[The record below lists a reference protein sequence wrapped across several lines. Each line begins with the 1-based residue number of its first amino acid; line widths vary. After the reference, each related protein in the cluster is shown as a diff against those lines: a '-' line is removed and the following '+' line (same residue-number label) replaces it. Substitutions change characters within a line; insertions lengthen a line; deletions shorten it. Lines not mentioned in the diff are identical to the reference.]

1 MSRILA
7 LAVLAAA
14 AAPVLGGCAG
24 LAVGAAVTG
33 GAALVEERSLGN
45 QVDDLTV
52 KLAINEALFAHD
64 ERLFRDVSI
73 DVTEGR
79 VLLTGKVPTA
89 TDRVDAVRLAWQ
101 AEGVVEVINE
111 LQVAES
117 GDLVDYFDDLR
128 ISNELRFHLFF
139 DREITAINFN
149 VDTVDGVVYI
159 TGIASDRAELDR
171 VLDHARHISGV
182 KEVVSHVRIESG

>member
-1 MSRILA
+1 MPRILA
-7 LAVLAAA
+7 LVVLAAV

-52 KLAINEALFAHD
+52 KLAINEALFAHN
-64 ERLFRDVSI
+64 ERLFRDVSV

-89 TDRVDAVRLAWQ
+89 VDRVDAVRLAWQ

-111 LQVAES
+111 LQVSES

-149 VDTVDGVVYI
+149 VDTVGGVVYI
-159 TGIASDRAELDR
+159 TGIASDRAELER
-171 VLDHARHISGV
+171 VLDHARHIAGV

>member
-1 MSRILA
+1 MFRIFA
-7 LAVLAAA
+7 FAVLAALA
-14 AAPVLGGCAG
+14 VPGLGGCAG

-33 GAALVEERSLGN
+33 GAALVEDRSLGH

-52 KLAINEALFAHD
+52 KLAINEGLFAHD
-64 ERLFRDVSI
+64 EGLFGDVSI

-79 VLLTGKVPTA
+79 VLLTGKVPTPA
-89 TDRVDAVRLAWQ
+89 DRVDAVRIAWQ
-101 AEGVVEVINE
+101 AEGVAEVINE

-117 GDLVDYFDDLR
+117 GDLIDYLDDAR
-128 ISNELRFHLFF
+128 ITNELRVRLFF

-159 TGIASDRAELDR
+159 TGIASGRAELDL
-171 VLDHARHISGV
+171 VLDHARRIAGV
-182 KEVVSHVRIESG
+182 KEVVSHVRVESG